1 MVYGQVSA
9 KQKQTML
16 RRVPLLN
23 GAEGVRKKPFGLCQL
38 VGEQSFWSMV
48 LVVQL
53 HHLKVPQSNACIF
66 DVFPLLF
73 GFEGVQPEAG

>member
-23 GAEGVRKKPFGLCQL
+23 GAEGVRKKPFGPCQL

-53 HHLKVPQSNACIF
+53 HLKVPQSNACIC